1 MPRKQRGAHAPMES
15 PRLPSRG
22 LDVET
27 MPPPLADGTSYSQ
40 VVVSHAELHDQ
51 VADDVLFEQVLFR
64 RVNLMQTNL
73 SRAQMLDVRFETCDL
88 VGAEWEKVHLNR
100 VECIGSRLMGL
111 KLIKA
116 EIENVFVKDCN
127 AEFAIFWDA
136 VFKGVRF
143 EHCILGET
151 SFERADLS
159 GVVFHDCDLRKADLR
174 GAKLVGTDFRGS
186 RIDGLQVGLKE
197 LRGAIVDPSQT
208 LYLAALL
215 GITVKNT
222 DE

>member
-1 MPRKQRGAHAPMES
+1 MPRKQRRAQADVEP

-22 LDVET
+22 LEVES
-27 MPPPLADGTSYSQ
+27 MPAPLADGSGYSQ
-40 VVVSHAELHDQ
+40 VVVSHADLHDQ
-51 VADDVLFEQVLFR
+51 VADNVLFEQVRFR

-73 SRAQMLDVRFETCDL
+73 SKAQMVDVSFETCDL
-88 VGAEWEKVHLNR
+88 VGAEWEKAHLNR
-100 VECIGSRLMGL
+100 VECTGSRLMAL

-116 EIENVFVKDCN
+116 EIENVLLKDCN

-136 VFKGVRF
+136 VFKAVRF
-143 EHCILGET
+143 EHCMLGET

-159 GVVFHDCDLRKADLR
+159 GVVFRDCDLRKADFR

-186 RIDGLQVGLKE
+186 RIDGVQVGLKV
-197 LRGAIVDPSQT
+197 LRGAIIDPSQT
-208 LYLAALL
+208 LHLAALL
-215 GITVKNT
+215 GVMVKNV